1 MSNKLAV
8 NVEESNRTLNYE
20 VEVRSTNKSNVSYGD
35 YKVPNYQDVQSKE
48 DNKAPV
54 AGGCNAVP
62 NFQVQEVEVNNWV

>member
-35 YKVPNYQDVQSKE
+35 YKVSNYQDVQSKE
-48 DNKAPV
+48 DNKVPV

-62 NFQVQEVEVNNWV
+62 NFQVQEVEVDNWV